1 MNKFLFC
8 LIISVF
14 ISFSLHAGKNKKNI
28 KQQTKSK
35 IETVIIHSTNNPI
48 SDPEEFGFSHL
59 KIWSDLNN
67 RKRAAKERANT
78 DQLNN
83 ALKAKK
89 EENINLYE
97 QLLREGAKQ
106 NCDDAMLHLGYLEEE
121 RENFEKAYAWYMI
134 SLCTKFL
141 KNNKLTTIQTQN
153 NNPYDRLSSITKHEN
168 LPQGYKNFWISFT
181 SHIDKPKFNFN
192 QRNITYCFINALYQL
207 TNYNPTLSAF
217 IAELCNWTNDKNYF
231 CILGQVLADNYNLPE
246 IGAYFLRLSKVDVAL
261 IHLQILINTGKI
273 TTDLNGK
280 KFDSKDTYRVLSEI
294 TIQIKNPDVDQL
306 THLGHFILNDT
317 ISKLNG
323 KIIPKNEK
331 YEIAATYF
339 RKAKTT
345 SAFEQIGALII
356 DDKIQHD
363 ENNIQIDPNE
373 KYEIAARNFRNAK
386 TTSAFEKI
394 GVLIIDD
401 KIQHDENNI
410 QIDPNQKYEIAARN
424 FRKSG
429 SPGSMINLGLLIF
442 RKQIQQD
449 ENQKIVPKGQKYNIA
464 ASIFRKCIN
473 IQVAKHLIGYM
484 IQFKLI
490 NEDEFGKTVPE
501 DQRYEIASRLHIESV
516 QDPTSYQDPVAFHC
530 MALLIYHHD
539 IDPKKGLQMLGYNE
553 EFSVTKNEIFAELCR
568 RSGTPEA
575 LSELALQIYKT
586 PIDKDENNNHIN
598 ENQNIKKSSN
608 LFKQSSTSEA
618 FFNLAIIKLNH
629 APIKSIEILKK
640 CLSLFEKSFS
650 LGFSKALE
658 WCLSLKEEITAL
670 ENQDNTFVL
679 EENSPEFKEGKEL
692 DTISEDSE
700 KTINSDNTN
709 TSFSIKI
716 SKEDTN
722 EHSSEQ
728 TNIDEENALSLEVR
742 KKIKAA
748 KKAEKIRKTKDL
760 LKRKQKRFQLINHQ
774 LSQNQIND
782 LLINVKK
789 PQKNYK
795 KNQIK
800 WNKKTLDQL
809 NALLSHE
816 KDKVL
821 LLIDD
826 IKHGGTMGRPETLQG
841 CNAISRRITQEHR
854 LVYRLIENN
863 IEILS
868 CKGHYENM

>member
-78 DQLNN
+78 DRLNN

-363 ENNIQIDPNE
+363 ENNIQIDPN
-373 KYEIAARNFRNAK
+373 
-386 TTSAFEKI
+386 
-394 GVLIIDD
+394 
-401 KIQHDENNI
+401 
-410 QIDPNQKYEIAARN
+410 QKYEIAARN

-516 QDPTSYQDPVAFHC
+516 QNPTSYQDPVAFHC

-539 IDPKKGLQMLGYNE
+539 ID
-553 EFSVTKNEIFAELCR
+553 
-568 RSGTPEA
+568 
-575 LSELALQIYKT
+575 
-586 PIDKDENNNHIN
+586 
-598 ENQNIKKSSN
+598 
-608 LFKQSSTSEA
+608 
-618 FFNLAIIKLNH
+618 
-629 APIKSIEILKK
+629 
-640 CLSLFEKSFS
+640 
-650 LGFSKALE
+650 
-658 WCLSLKEEITAL
+658 
-670 ENQDNTFVL
+670 
-679 EENSPEFKEGKEL
+679 
-692 DTISEDSE
+692 
-700 KTINSDNTN
+700 
-709 TSFSIKI
+709 
-716 SKEDTN
+716 
-722 EHSSEQ
+722 
-728 TNIDEENALSLEVR
+728 
-742 KKIKAA
+742 
-748 KKAEKIRKTKDL
+748 
-760 LKRKQKRFQLINHQ
+760 
-774 LSQNQIND
+774 
-782 LLINVKK
+782 
-789 PQKNYK
+789 
-795 KNQIK
+795 
-800 WNKKTLDQL
+800 
-809 NALLSHE
+809 
-816 KDKVL
+816 
-821 LLIDD
+821 
-826 IKHGGTMGRPETLQG
+826 
-841 CNAISRRITQEHR
+841 
-854 LVYRLIENN
+854 
-863 IEILS
+863 
-868 CKGHYENM
+868 